1 MRLVTSLASQQG
13 EVWMKQTRPTHPKQ
27 WSHAACRRRTW
38 LRRAPAAATCAAGD
52 GQGWVWH
59 RVHAVHGVSW
69 RVAIHLPR
77 VLATTSPGGDA
88 LATSK
93 RCTTSHAT
101 KTWKDAKL
109 DEAERTSRRNVRGG
123 DDAMDVVGPPVHVH
137 AHVSGIY
144 ATTRQTSHV
153 QCRIESTTNEKEDK
167 PREADADEGKEDAYV
182 DVWRM
187 RVDGQHGA
195 ARWTVRRRDV
205 EEEKGQLVL
214 DMAVQAPED
223 ARGAKRVLEFDAKQ
237 MLQRAVREATEEA
250 EKSAEKSVPKF
261 ARKAWKE
268 FDPFHAEPARRC
280 GERGR
285 KDGAATMGKKTRWTT
300 KQEETNPKV
309 HDVQVHLRRLDDA
322 THLHRRAVASVRVL
336 ATREQAWNVL
346 QDVQEWCQFVPGLV
360 RSVRV
365 HGQDP
370 TEEGRK
376 NVADGQK
383 HATSRNRRRRYQQ
396 TYRTHLVAVPL
407 DAHLQLDVVI
417 KDDVE
422 MQFRIQDM
430 DPEGEAED
438 PRQVQGKW
446 LIQPCDTMDEQGR
459 PIVLKFAMEARMSRQ
474 STSHRKGQHA
484 WKEEPLDEKVVYE
497 DVPEM
502 LLAFRDRIQGETTT
516 RDATLER
523 PGLTEMKENL
533 DVLAIELK
541 RAFGEDCA
549 LPPRAELRKARR
561 TDLEKAI
568 AHHGGALRVAEAI
581 GATLAYSGRKPRGH
595 WDRLETVREEI
606 EGFQWTH
613 GLDPKVMP
621 TRTEF
626 QRKGRKDIARAL
638 ERWGGGPALAQL
650 LGLETTQTRAKSNW
664 DLHLERVARDT
675 GARGVELFRFASQT
689 YARTPP
695 QAAEAGDILG
705 KEEDGSCSET
715 PSPAAA
721 RGRRAD

>member
-1 MRLVTSLASQQG
+1 
-13 EVWMKQTRPTHPKQ
+13 
-27 WSHAACRRRTW
+27 
-38 LRRAPAAATCAAGD
+38 
-52 GQGWVWH
+52 
-59 RVHAVHGVSW
+59 VHVVHGVSR
-69 RVAIHLPR
+69 RVAVHLPR
-77 VLATTSPGGDA
+77 VLASTTPGGDA
-88 LATSK
+88 LASSK
-93 RCTTSHAT
+93 WCATSHVT
-101 KTWKDAKL
+101 KTWWDAKL
-109 DEAERTSRRNVRGG
+109 DGTNGTSRKCTRGG
-123 DDAMDVVGPPVHVH
+123 DDAMDVVGSPVHVH

-144 ATTRQTSHV
+144 ATTRRTSHV
-153 QCRIESTTNEKEDK
+153 QCRIESGTKETDEEA
-167 PREADADEGKEDAYV
+167 RAADADAANHDAYV

-195 ARWTVRRRDV
+195 ARWTVRRRGED
-205 EEEKGQLVL
+205 EEGKGQLVL
-214 DMAVQAPED
+214 NMAVQAPVD
-223 ARGAKRVLEFDAKQ
+223 ARGAKRVLESNAKQ

-268 FDPFHAEPARRC
+268 PDPFHVESARKFCENGSR
-280 GERGR
+280 
-285 KDGAATMGKKTRWTT
+285 DGAGTTRKKSRWTA
-300 KQEETNPKV
+300 KQAETNPKV
-309 HDVQVHLRRLDDA
+309 HDVRVHLRRLDDA
-322 THLHRRAVASVRVL
+322 THLHRRVVASVRVL

-365 HGQDP
+365 QVQEP
-370 TEEGRK
+370 AEEGWR
-376 NVADGQK
+376 NTVDEHK
-383 HATSRNRRRRYQQ
+383 HKASRNRRRRYQQ

-407 DAHLQLDVVI
+407 DAHLRLDVVM
-417 KDDVE
+417 KDEVE
-422 MQFRIQDM
+422 MQFRIQDI
-430 DPEGEAED
+430 DPEGEEED

-446 LIQPCDTMDEQGR
+446 LIQPCDTMDER
-459 PIVLKFAMEARMSRQ
+459 SCPIVLKFAMEARMARPSA
-474 STSHRKGQHA
+474 SPRKGQHA

-502 LLAFRDRIQGETTT
+502 LLAFRDRIQG
-516 RDATLER
+516 DATTKDAALER
-523 PGLTEMKENL
+523 PGLAEMKENL
-533 DVLAIELK
+533 DVLAMELK
-541 RAFGEDCA
+541 RTFGEDCA
-549 LPPRAELRKARR
+549 LPPRAELRRARR

-568 AHHGGALRVAEAI
+568 AHHGGAMRVAEAV

-650 LGLETTQTRAKSNW
+650 LGLEPSQTRAKSNW

-675 GARGVELFRFASQT
+675 GARGVELFRYASKT

-695 QAAEAGDILG
+695 QLAEAGDFFG
-705 KEEDGSCSET
+705 EEEDCSRSKT

-721 RGRRAD
+721 RGRRTD